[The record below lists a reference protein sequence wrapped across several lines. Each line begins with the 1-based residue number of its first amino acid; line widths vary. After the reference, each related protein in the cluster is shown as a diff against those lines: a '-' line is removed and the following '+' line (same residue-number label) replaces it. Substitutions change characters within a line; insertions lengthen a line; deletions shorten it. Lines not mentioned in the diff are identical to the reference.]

1 MVLRTCTALG
11 LLCVALLPAWGHAPA
26 AEHELHDNGHDHN
39 HRGHDHSHD
48 HEHDDMQDLMAW
60 VLDPAAG
67 VIWRSAGSIT
77 TMEGTEDLAPT
88 TAEGWDRVR
97 HAASVIG
104 ESGYLLMRPDRQRD
118 DEDWGRLSEA
128 MTEIGR
134 RTFIAAEQRDAE
146 AIFDL
151 GGELYQACLACH
163 QRYLIDEQ
171 PDLMM
176 Q

>member
-1 MVLRTCTALG
+1 M
-11 LLCVALLPAWGHAPA
+11 H
-26 AEHELHDNGHDHN
+26 
-39 HRGHDHSHD
+39 
-48 HEHDDMQDLMAW
+48 DLMAW

-67 VIWRSAGSIT
+67 VVWRSAGTIT

-97 HAASVIG
+97 HAASVIS
-104 ESGYLLMRPDRQRD
+104 ESGYLLMLPGRAR
-118 DEDWGRLSEA
+118 DEDDWKHLSQS

-134 RTFIAAEQRDAE
+134 RTANAAERRDAE

-163 QRYLIDEQ
+163 QRYLIDDL
-171 PDLMM
+171 PDLPV